1 MNNYEVFASDWI
13 EAWNSHEIERV
24 MGHYAQEIDFIS
36 PLATQLLDNPA
47 GQIQSL
53 HHLRGYFLK
62 GLEAYPLLHFDLIHV
77 WPGVKSTTLI
87 YKSVNNLLAAEYME
101 INRSGKIKRVR
112 AHYKPLS

>member
-1 MNNYEVFASDWI
+1 MSNYEAFASDWI
-13 EAWNSHEIERV
+13 EAWNSHDIEKI
-24 MGHYAQEIDFIS
+24 MEHYAQEIDFVS
-36 PLATQLLDNPA
+36 PFVAKLLDNPA

-62 GLEAYPLLHFDLIHV
+62 GLEAYPSLYFDLMHV
-77 WPGVKSTTLI
+77 LPGVKSTTLI

-101 INRSGKIKRVR
+101 MNGSGKIKRVR